1 MKNKNLRRANELASL
16 LTIQPVPFAPFIIGN
31 FTTLTI
37 LFRADPK
44 RLGPQIS
51 LVLVIGNRLSP
62 TEKTWLV
69 GVENLVWGS
78 VFSDCSFSS
87 FLLWFLMDSI
97 YFGYSLQAAAP
108 ENSLQG
114 RIQGLSTGNSGEK
127 DLCP

>member
-1 MKNKNLRRANELASL
+1 MKFKNLRRANELASL

-37 LFRADPK
+37 LFRVDPK

-62 TEKTWLV
+62 TEKTWLD

-78 VFSDCSFSS
+78 VFSNFFFQFPPVVSYGFHL
-87 FLLWFLMDSI
+87 FW
-97 YFGYSLQAAAP
+97 LQP
-108 ENSLQG
+108 PGCGS
-114 RIQGLSTGNSGEK
+114 
-127 DLCP
+127 